1 MPNLTREQV
10 EHTLGPLDDV
20 RIAEILATGA
30 TMAEA
35 IEAQRWLAGD
45 KRTLS
50 EHHKLRPSIIDRVME
65 IVRSGEVEWE
75 ET

>member
-10 EHTLGPLDDV
+10 EHTLGPLDEFRV
-20 RIAEILATGA
+20 AEILATGA
-30 TMAEA
+30 TLEEA
-35 IEAQRWLAGD
+35 IEARRWLAGD
-45 KRTLS
+45 TRTLS
-50 EHHKLRPSIIDRVME
+50 ERHKMRPSIVDRVME